1 MLYAIAANVRTIPS
15 VLDGLTLA
23 KRKVLYSGLLRKP
36 SMGDMKVC
44 EMVGYVSELTGY
56 RHRASHL
63 SKIIVAMAR
72 TDVGTNN
79 INFLEPTR
87 GIFGTRNRGA
97 SAVASDP
104 EYLYTQVNKV
114 TRMIFLEKDQHLLS
128 YRSAEGRL
136 VEPTCFFP
144 IVPTI
149 LINGASSAGVGFST
163 YVPPHHVGDII
174 SNLVRLIDMKLT
186 VPMLPFYRGFSG
198 FVEEDEG
205 GGFITRGV
213 WAELDNDTLQITEL
227 PVKTSTR
234 KYRQFLCRLCRT
246 GIVKGMEKNDFP
258 LVFVLIFWY
267 SDHLFT

>member
-1 MLYAIAANVRTIPS
+1 
-15 VLDGLTLA
+15 
-23 KRKVLYSGLLRKP
+23 
-36 SMGDMKVC
+36 
-44 EMVGYVSELTGY
+44 
-56 RHRASHL
+56 
-63 SKIIVAMAR
+63 MAR

-87 GIFGTRNRGA
+87 GIFGTRNSRGA

-114 TRMIFLEKDQHLLS
+114 TRMICLEKDQHLLS
-128 YRSAEGRL
+128 YGSAGRL

-149 LINGASSAGVGFST
+149 LINGASSVGVGFKT
-163 YVPPHHVGDII
+163 YVHPHHVGDII
-174 SNLVRLIDMKLT
+174 SNLVRLIDKKLT

-198 FVEEDEG
+198 FVEEEEG
-205 GGFITRGV
+205 GGFITGDV
-213 WAELDNDTLQITEL
+213 WAALDNDTVQITEL

-246 GIVKGMEKNDFP
+246 GIVKGMKKKYFP
-258 LVFVLIFWY
+258 LVFVLIFGTLTTY
-267 SDHLFT
+267 LP